1 MHSSFSRI
9 DHRPWPLP
17 AGRFNWRQSW
27 IDLLFAHW
35 RIDANLLRPL
45 VPKELEIQEFDGSSW
60 IGVVPFRME
69 NVMLRGVPN
78 MPWVSA
84 FAELNVRVYVEYKG
98 RSGVWFL
105 SLDAANSVAVWAA
118 RKFFH
123 LPYYWAAIQIQER
136 DGGFDYASK
145 RRRGGLGAGKSGQ
158 NFANFQAS
166 YKPISAVYEAQPGTL
181 EHWLTERYCLFA
193 QSPAGELFS
202 ADVHHV
208 PWPLQKAEATI
219 SENRLF
225 EPHNLT
231 VEGPPEL
238 LHFSKSIDVAVWN
251 LQRC

>member
-1 MHSSFSRI
+1 M
-9 DHRPWPLP
+9 
-17 AGRFNWRQSW
+17 
-27 IDLLFAHW
+27 DLLFAHW

-69 NVMLRGVPN
+69 NVMLRGLPN

-105 SLDAANSVAVWAA
+105 SLDAANSAAVWAA

-123 LPYYWAAIQIQER
+123 LPYYWAAMEIKKQG
-136 DGGFDYASK
+136 GGFAYKSK
-145 RRRGGLGAGKSGQ
+145 RRRGGLGAGKGDLHL
-158 NFANFQAS
+158 ANFQAT
-166 YKPISAVYEAQPGTL
+166 YKPISSVYEAQSGTL

-193 QSPAGELFS
+193 QSPDGKLFS
-202 ADVHHV
+202 ADVHHI
-208 PWPLQKAEATI
+208 PWPLQSAEAKI
-219 SENRLF
+219 YKNQLF
-225 EPHNLT
+225 EPHNL
-231 VEGPPEL
+231 VVQRPPEL

-251 LQRC
+251 LKCC